1 MYHGARARGGCYTI
15 GIVGR
20 WVFLSA
26 GLLAALL
33 LGGGVGLWFAF
44 RLPPPL
50 PASKRG
56 ALLSRVTIVVPGEA
70 RVAERSIIIRGG
82 KIANILPA
90 VARESDAL
98 AGAYALPGLV
108 DAHVH
113 LPPRGLPGQTALH
126 AFLFLRHGVTA
137 LRSAGDRYGGESAAM
152 RAGVQRGDFAGPRV
166 SACGGPLGGAA
177 RWPNAQVLRTP
188 RAARAAVQRVAAA
201 GFDCVKVQE
210 DLAPDVLAAIRRAAR
225 ELRLPVMGPAPHRV
239 KWGDA
244 VLDDI
249 QHLLGFAPE
258 ASTPARGGHAS
269 CAAVSLAGFER
280 VGAPLIMQRAGGALW
295 SGMAITPILISRERL
310 RADAPANAR
319 PEAALLPPWFARA
332 FWRRAVCAAPE
343 DDALWA
349 RAIERSRR
357 AVRLLHSAGVALH
370 TGTDAGAAEALGV
383 VPGRSLHRELQ
394 LFVEAGLS
402 PEQALAASTGASARA
417 LGIPALG
424 QIRPGAPADLALFR
438 KDPSRDL
445 ANLRTL
451 LAVVADGRLY
461 HRAELDAQ
469 LARYQRRYGQFG
481 PRVAARAAA
490 PLLAP

>member
-1 MYHGARARGGCYTI
+1 VRR
-15 GIVGR
+15 R
-20 WVFLSA
+20 VFFSA

-33 LGGGVGLWFAF
+33 LGCGVGLWFVF

-50 PASKRG
+50 PGAARS

-70 RVAERSIIIRGG
+70 RLAGRSIVIRGG
-82 KIANILPA
+82 KIISILPA
-90 VARESDAL
+90 VARESDPL

-137 LRSAGDRYGGESAAM
+137 VRSAGDRYGGESEAM

-166 SACGGPLGGAA
+166 VACGGPLGGAT
-177 RWPNAQVLRTP
+177 RWPNAQVVRTP

-210 DLAPDVLAAIRRAAR
+210 DLAPDVLTAIRRAAR
-225 ELRLPVMGPAPHRV
+225 ALRLPVIGPAPHRV

-249 QHLLGFAPE
+249 QHLLGFAPPQG
-258 ASTPARGGHAS
+258 APARQSGHAS
-269 CAAVSLAGFER
+269 CAAVSLAGFENI
-280 VGAPLIMQRAGGALW
+280 GATQIMERAGGALW
-295 SGMAITPILISRERL
+295 SGMAITPILISQDRL
-310 RADAPANAR
+310 RAGAPANVR

-332 FWRRAVCAAPE
+332 FWRRAGCAAPK
-343 DDALWA
+343 DKALWA
-349 RAIERSRR
+349 RALERSRR
-357 AVRLLHSAGVALH
+357 ALRLLHGAGVALH
-370 TGTDAGAAEALGV
+370 TGTDAGATEALDV

-402 PEQALAASTGASARA
+402 PGQALAASAGASARA

-438 KDPSRDL
+438 KDPSLDL
-445 ANLRTL
+445 ANLETL
-451 LAVVADGRLY
+451 LAVIADGRLY

-469 LARYQRRYGQFG
+469 LARYQRRYGQLG
-481 PRVAARAAA
+481 PRVTARAAA

>member
-1 MYHGARARGGCYTI
+1 MYHGAGARGECYTL
-15 GIVGR
+15 GIVQR
-20 WVFLSA
+20 WLFLSA

-33 LGGGVGLWFAF
+33 LGCCVGLWFAF

-50 PASKRG
+50 AASKRG
-56 ALLSRVTIVVPGEA
+56 ALLSRVTIVAPGEA
-70 RVAERSIIIRGG
+70 RIAGRSIIIRGG

-90 VARESDAL
+90 VARESDPL

-137 LRSAGDRYGGESAAM
+137 VRSAGDRYGGESGAM
-152 RAGVQRGDFAGPRV
+152 RAGVRRGDFAGPRV
-166 SACGGPLGGAA
+166 IACGGPLGGAA

-188 RAARAAVQRVAAA
+188 HAARAAVQRVAAA

-225 ELRLPVMGPAPHRV
+225 ELRLPIIGPVPHRV
-239 KWGDA
+239 AWSDA

-258 ASTPARGGHAS
+258 PSAARGGHAS

-280 VGAPLIMQRAGGALW
+280 VGAPHIMQRAGGALW

-310 RADAPANAR
+310 RAGAPASAR
-319 PEAALLPPWFARA
+319 PEDALLPPWFARA

-343 DDALWA
+343 DDALWS
-349 RAIERSRR
+349 RAMERSRR
-357 AVRLLHSAGVALH
+357 AVRLLHGAGVALH

-445 ANLRTL
+445 ANLNTL

-469 LARYQRRYGQFG
+469 LARYQRRYGQLG

>member
-1 MYHGARARGGCYTI
+1 ML
-15 GIVGR
+15 
-20 WVFLSA
+20 LSA

-33 LGGGVGLWFAF
+33 LGCGVGLWFAF

-50 PASKRG
+50 PASGRG
-56 ALLSRVTIVVPGEA
+56 ALLSRVTIVVPGEG
-70 RVAERSIIIRGG
+70 RLAERSIIIRGG
-82 KIANILPA
+82 AIAGILPA
-90 VARESDAL
+90 VAREADPL

-137 LRSAGDRYGGESAAM
+137 VRSAGDRYGGESEAM

-166 SACGGPLGGAA
+166 VACGGPLGGAA

-188 RAARAAVQRVAAA
+188 EAARAAVQRVADA
-201 GFDCVKVQE
+201 GFSCVKVQE

-225 ELRLPVMGPAPHRV
+225 GLRLPVIGPVPHRV

-249 QHLLGFAPE
+249 QHLLGFAPPE
-258 ASTPARGGHAS
+258 QNAPMQRGGHAS

-280 VGAPLIMQRAGGALW
+280 VGAPHIMERAGGALW

-310 RADAPANAR
+310 RAGASASVRLGD
-319 PEAALLPPWFARA
+319 ALLPPWFARA

-343 DDALWA
+343 DGALWA
-349 RAIERSRR
+349 RAMERSRR
-357 AVRLLHSAGVALH
+357 ALRLLHSAGVALH

-402 PEQALAASTGASARA
+402 PEQALAASTGATARA
-417 LGIPALG
+417 LGIPGLG

-438 KDPSRDL
+438 EDPSLDL
-445 ANLRTL
+445 ANLDTL
-451 LAVVADGRLY
+451 LGVVADGRLY